1 MLSTKLLHGPQYTGA
16 RPSEGYSRMETEQ
29 DPRIDLCQL
38 LALDLE
44 ALRADAAT
52 LDIELESE

>member
-1 MLSTKLLHGPQYTGA
+1 
-16 RPSEGYSRMETEQ
+16 METEQ

-52 LDIELESE
+52 LDIELENE